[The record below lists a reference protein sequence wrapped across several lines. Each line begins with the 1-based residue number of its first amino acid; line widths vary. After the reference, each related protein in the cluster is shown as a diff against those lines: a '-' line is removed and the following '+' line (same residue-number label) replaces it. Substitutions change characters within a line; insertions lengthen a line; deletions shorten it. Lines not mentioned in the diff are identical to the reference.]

1 MVNSTDQI
9 KIQMARMLH
18 LSCQALDSVSCALDI
33 ICMAIVFLKCTWY
46 TWRFATAVLANV
58 GGAMPFKHLVCKPTF
73 NLQFVWCFCG
83 ILLHFNAVSVCLL
96 DIVNPP
102 NCVANWNVQLKR
114 FLVFLQHCV
123 AFWWS
128 ALIDHCVSACTPELV
143 FRHVHYTLYPR
154 TVFQKPR
161 APSNCL
167 QHSDGLLC
175 LIMQNTKCNA

>member
-1 MVNSTDQI
+1 MQ
-9 KIQMARMLH
+9 
-18 LSCQALDSVSCALDI
+18 
-33 ICMAIVFLKCTWY
+33 CMAIVFLKCTWY
-46 TWRFATAVLANV
+46 TWRFAAAVLANV

-102 NCVANWNVQLKR
+102 NCVANWNLQLKS

-143 FRHVHYTLYPR
+143 FRHVHCTPE
-154 TVFQKPR
+154 
-161 APSNCL
+161 
-167 QHSDGLLC
+167 LC
-175 LIMQNTKCNA
+175 FRSLGPQATAFSILMECSAWYYH